1 MAFNKA
7 KHIEAAQKYLGQ
19 GKIPQAI
26 AEYKSILSVEPSDQ
40 ITLMTV
46 GDLYVRANDLPQAS
60 EYFEKL
66 AAVFLEEGFTSKAI
80 AIYKK
85 IAKLAPDHIEPLEK
99 LADLYVQQGVMSEAR
114 PIYIQMAEAQLK
126 NKQPEK
132 AAEVLRRLLDIEPD
146 NTRVQTRLADLYMAI
161 GQKGEAARAYLMAAF
176 RSFERNEL
184 DGALS
189 LVDKGL
195 EIDQGNQRGIL
206 VKARILAAK
215 GRPGDA
221 AKMLEGLPDSNEGGQ
236 TTLLLFEA
244 YMKAG
249 RPQQAVELAHKLL
262 AAAPD
267 KYDAVMPL
275 VDSLAETNHEM
286 LLALARELRP
296 PMDTAQDYE
305 RLSTLL
311 TKVIEHNPKEIEP
324 REWLIELCRKT
335 GDSFRLTEG
344 LDQLGD
350 AAVSAGE
357 LEKARK
363 AYEELLERE
372 PQNEFNRRRLSQ
384 VLEKLGLP
392 PLEAQPLPVRPA
404 PSEAVVAA
412 APSVEQDVT
421 MTPKTAEPA
430 RIEAA
435 GPQDELGRYVQQA
448 LTDVDLFSSY
458 NLTQKAMDLLETV
471 LKRAPGNPLALEKLL
486 DLCLGAGNEARTA
499 DLAKQLQTIYRNKG
513 DSQRADRFA
522 DLHRRYSKAA
532 GKGAEAAAE
541 GEEAAAPEFEI
552 PVAEAAAPA
561 PVEEPHVQEV
571 DLSEDWAA
579 MAGAATE
586 EAAPPAPPEEVAAAP
601 AAVPPTEV
609 PAPAA
614 EPAPPEIE
622 IEVTPEPE
630 VVAEAGAPPEPPA
643 APAPVVEA
651 EPAPAAPVAAG
662 GAEVELELEPEPAP
676 QAAAPPARVEE
687 QPVLELEPAGAAPVA
702 QHAAAEAK
710 GAEIEMELAP
720 EAVAAAPQAPRAAG
734 GGGALAD
741 LTSALEELD
750 FGLEPLGAG
759 NEAGGVPPVELEV
772 PVSSAD
778 MIAAQGKSH
787 NELKEVFDEF
797 RAELGELEEDE
808 DVETHYNLGIA
819 YREMDLI
826 EEAISEF
833 QKVAKM
839 VQNGKPFRY
848 AMQCYTLLG
857 LCFMG
862 RNEPKIS
869 ALWYKKALAMPGL
882 DQESILA
889 LTYDLGVSLETAGE
903 TAAAL
908 DSFKTVYAMNIDYRD
923 VASRISE
930 LSKKAPAR
938 HGGRER

>member
-7 KHIEAAQKYLGQ
+7 KHLEAAQKQLGQ
-19 GKIPQAI
+19 GKIQQAI
-26 AEYKSILSVEPSDQ
+26 SEYKAILTVEPNDQ

-46 GDLYVRANDLPQAS
+46 GDLFVRANDLSQAS

-85 IAKLAPDHIEPLEK
+85 IAKLAPEQVEPLER

-114 PIYIQMAEAQLK
+114 PIYIQMAEAHLK
-126 NKQPEK
+126 NKQPER

-184 DGALS
+184 DGALT
-189 LVDKGL
+189 LVEKGL
-195 EIDQGNQRGIL
+195 EIDHGNQRGIL

-221 AKMLEGLPDSNEGGQ
+221 AKILESLPDVKDGGQ
-236 TTLLLFEA
+236 STLLLFEA

-262 AAAPD
+262 AASPD

-286 LLALARELRP
+286 LLALARDLRP
-296 PMDTAQDYE
+296 PMDAAQDFE
-305 RLSTLL
+305 RLGTMLS
-311 TKVIEHNPKEIEP
+311 KVIEHNPKELEP
-324 REWLIELCRKT
+324 REWLIDLCRKT
-335 GDSFRLTEG
+335 GDSFRLTEA
-344 LDQLGD
+344 LDHLGD
-350 AAVSAGE
+350 AAVTAGE
-357 LEKARK
+357 LEKARV

-372 PQNEFNRRRLSQ
+372 PQNDFNRSRLSQ
-384 VLEKLGLP
+384 VREKLGMP
-392 PLEAQPLPVRPA
+392 PLEAHALPVRPA
-404 PSEAVVAA
+404 PSEAMAA
-412 APSVEQDVT
+412 ASPVQEQDVT
-421 MTPKTAEPA
+421 LAPKTSEPA
-430 RIEAA
+430 KMDAA

-458 NLTQKAMDLLETV
+458 NLTQKAVDLLETV

-499 DLAKQLQTIYRNKG
+499 DLARQLETIYRQKG
-513 DSQRADRFA
+513 ETPRAERFA
-522 DLHRRYSKAA
+522 DLHRRYAKAA
-532 GKGAEAAAE
+532 GKAGEAGAAAGAEE
-541 GEEAAAPEFEI
+541 STPEFEI
-552 PVAEAAAPA
+552 PVVDIPPAPA
-561 PVEEPHVQEV
+561 ETGQVQEV
-571 DLSEDWAA
+571 DLSDDWAA
-579 MAGAATE
+579 MSS
-586 EAAPPAPPEEVAAAP
+586 AAPPEAPSA
-601 AAVPPTEV
+601 
-609 PAPAA
+609 AA
-614 EPAPPEIE
+614 EPAAPPPEPPRLHTGPL
-622 IEVTPEPE
+622 V
-630 VVAEAGAPPEPPA
+630 PPEPPA
-643 APAPVVEA
+643 PQEFEVEIEPEPVAEEAAPSQPPTAPAPELHA
-651 EPAPAAPVAAG
+651 EPAPAAAG
-662 GAEVELELEPEPAP
+662 GAEMELQLEPEPAP
-676 QAAAPPARVEE
+676 ADA
-687 QPVLELEPAGAAPVA
+687 QPVLELEPAAAAPPA
-702 QHAAAEAK
+702 PHSAEPK
-710 GAEIEMELAP
+710 GGELELTP
-720 EAVAAAPQAPRAAG
+720 EPVAAAPQPPR

-741 LTSALEELD
+741 LAGALEDLD
-750 FGLEPLGAG
+750 FGLEPLA
-759 NEAGGVPPVELEV
+759 PPAADAPAELEI

-839 VQNGKPFRY
+839 VQAGKTFRY

-869 ALWYKKALAMPGL
+869 ALWYKKALTMPGL
-882 DQESILA
+882 DQESVLA
-889 LTYDLGVSLETAGE
+889 LTYDMGVSQQAAGD

-908 DSFKTVYAMNIDYRD
+908 DSFKQVYAMNIDYRD
-923 VASRISE
+923 VASRISD
-930 LSKKAPAR
+930 LSRKAPAK
-938 HGGRER
+938 RER

>member
-1 MAFNKA
+1 
-7 KHIEAAQKYLGQ
+7 
-19 GKIPQAI
+19 
-26 AEYKSILSVEPSDQ
+26 
-40 ITLMTV
+40 MTV
-46 GDLYVRANDLPQAS
+46 GDLFVRANDLAQAS
-60 EYFEKL
+60 EYFERL
-66 AAVFLEEGFTSKAI
+66 AGVFLEEGFTSKAI

-85 IAKLAPDHIEPLEK
+85 IAKLAPEQIEPLER

-114 PIYIQMAEAQLK
+114 PIYIQMAEAYLK

-132 AAEVLRRLLDIEPD
+132 AADVLRRLLDIEPD

-176 RSFERNEL
+176 RSFERNEF
-184 DGALS
+184 DAALS
-189 LVDKGL
+189 LVEKGL

-221 AKMLEGLPDSNEGGQ
+221 ARILESLPDIKEGGQ
-236 TTLLLFEA
+236 STLLLFEA

-275 VDSLAETNHEM
+275 VDALAETNHEM

-296 PMDTAQDYE
+296 PMDKAEDYE
-305 RLSTLL
+305 RMGTMLA
-311 TKVIEHNPKEIEP
+311 KVIEHNPKELAP
-324 REWLIELCRKT
+324 REWLIDLCRKT
-335 GDSFRLTEG
+335 GDSFRLTEA
-344 LDQLGD
+344 LDHLGD

-357 LEKARK
+357 LEKARA

-384 VLEKLGLP
+384 VREKLGLP

-404 PSEAVVAA
+404 PSEAVASAPPAA
-412 APSVEQDVT
+412 EQDVT
-421 MTPKTAEPA
+421 LAPKAAEPA

-435 GPQDELGRYVQQA
+435 APQDELGRYVQQA

-499 DLAKQLQTIYRNKG
+499 DLAKQLETIYRNKG
-513 DSQRADRFA
+513 ETPRAERFA

-532 GKGAEAAAE
+532 GKAVEAG
-541 GEEAAAPEFEI
+541 GEPGEQALPAAPEFEI
-552 PVAEAAAPA
+552 PMVEIPAPEPAEAGQ
-561 PVEEPHVQEV
+561 VQEV

-579 MAGAATE
+579 MASAAPAE
-586 EAAPPAPPEEVAAAP
+586 APEAPGEAPAEAPAAAAPPEVAAAP
-601 AAVPPTEV
+601 AGPLVPPEP
-609 PAPAA
+609 PAPA
-614 EPAPPEIE
+614 EIE
-622 IEVTPEPE
+622 LEITSEPEP
-630 VVAEAGAPPEPPA
+630 VAEVAAPPEPPA
-643 APAPVVEA
+643 APTP
-651 EPAPAAPVAAG
+651 G
-662 GAEVELELEPEPAP
+662 MEPEPAP
-676 QAAAPPARVEE
+676 APPAPAAAELELEIEAEPAAHIAEQPAPGHE
-687 QPVLELEPAGAAPVA
+687 QPVLELEAARAAPPAPPEPKGGELELELTPEPVA
-702 QHAAAEAK
+702 S
-710 GAEIEMELAP
+710 
-720 EAVAAAPQAPRAAG
+720 APQAPR

-741 LTSALEELD
+741 LAQSLEDVD
-750 FGLEPLGAG
+750 FGLEPLGAHAEG
-759 NEAGGVPPVELEV
+759 AAGAPTELEM
-772 PVSSAD
+772 PVSSED

-808 DVETHYNLGIA
+808 DAETHYNLGIA

-839 VQNGKPFRY
+839 VQNGKTFRY
-848 AMQCYTLLG
+848 TMQCYTLLG

-869 ALWYKKALAMPGL
+869 AMWYKKALGMPGL
-882 DQESILA
+882 DQESVLA
-889 LTYDLGVSLETAGE
+889 LTYDLGVSQETAGDA
-903 TAAAL
+903 AAAL
-908 DSFKTVYAMNIDYRD
+908 DSFKQVYAMNIDYRD
-923 VASRISE
+923 VASRIAD

-938 HGGRER
+938 PGGRG